1 MSDIIIE
8 AFLVEPIEEAVNTG
22 TLTKIFNVMKEKML
36 SLLEK
41 LIKKIRA
48 VKEKIRNFMNRKR
61 SKNVEQLLQK
71 REDAGHG
78 QTEQELL
85 DKMLIKMTQIF
96 REDIAPK
103 YHAGDNNGIFF
114 PKFMDPKIMLEN
126 EHFIDLCNEAM
137 DTILAGVKDIND
149 IGNVSDPNILVKFR
163 KDICHIF
170 KIDDKSYS
178 GVYVND
184 GMGYTSIRDTNLI
197 KFTDIVNTKLFK
209 AVLKDRIA
217 SEFDIKTDVP
227 NFDAEF
233 DKYLDSA
240 VKVTKLLKTKV
251 APNENT
257 YNSVYKNTDTA
268 RDAVNSNQN
277 FSDAYKSYFNEI
289 YRAIHFVSCYILSPY
304 SDVLDMVANNYDQV
318 MHIYFDDGLD
328 DDGDDDT
335 N

>member
-22 TLTKIFNVMKEKML
+22 TLSKIFNVMKEKIL

-41 LIKKIRA
+41 LIKKIKA
-48 VKEKIRNFMNRKR
+48 VKERIRNFMNRKR
-61 SKNVEQLLQK
+61 SKNIEQLLQK
-71 REDAGHG
+71 RDDAGHG

-126 EHFIDLCNEAM
+126 EHFIDLCIEAM
-137 DTILAGVKDIND
+137 DTILGGVKDIND
-149 IGNVSDPNILVKFR
+149 IGNASNPNTLAKFR
-163 KDICHIF
+163 KDICHTF

-178 GVYVND
+178 SVYVD
-184 GMGYTSIRDTNLI
+184 GMGYTSVRDTNLI
-197 KFTDIVNTKLFK
+197 KFTDIVNTRLFK
-209 AVLKDRIA
+209 AVLKDKIA
-217 SEFDIKTDVP
+217 SEFDIKTDLL

-233 DKYLDSA
+233 DKYIDLA
-240 VKVTKLLKTKV
+240 MKVAKLLKTKV

-257 YNSVYKNTDTA
+257 CNSVYKNTDAA

-289 YRAIHFVSCYILSPY
+289 YRAIHFVTCYMLNPY
-304 SDVLDMVANNYDQV
+304 AEVLHMVSNNYDQV

-328 DDGDDDT
+328 DDGDDET